1 MPRPLSQPFAQFV
14 SPEGLELLEAVSDR
28 HLRHQIRGF
37 LGFLGLA
44 GGSLADVSDED
55 VASFETKVRAL
66 GLNRPSQ
73 IVRGAALAWNKL
85 SGCVP
90 SWPSVQLTVPD
101 NRGWVTI
108 AWEDLPQSLRTDIE
122 AYLHSAKGDDI
133 FSDQVELSDKTIRD
147 RRAKIRQ
154 LVSHGVE
161 CGIPLFAF
169 KRLADLFED
178 GRPERILRHLW
189 ERVGKAPNNHASNL
203 ARTLKLIGKH
213 WVKAPSAV
221 IDQVARAE
229 ARMREV
235 RSGMTPKNRARL
247 RQLIEPAN
255 LKRLVGLPGEIVRSV
270 DGQPPSV
277 TRALKI
283 QSALAI
289 ALLLNCPMRM
299 ENLAGLLLDAHI
311 DRIGP
316 NTIHVVIDQGE
327 VKNKKDLSYV
337 LSPSVVALFDLY
349 VTVYRPLLISG
360 SNSPALFISREGR
373 QKTPAELGNQI
384 TKLIRDTLALDVNP
398 HLFRHLAGYLYL
410 SVHPGQY
417 EPVRQLLGHKD
428 IQTTID
434 FYCGLETDETL
445 RRYDQILESL
455 RTKEAVDV

>member
-1 MPRPLSQPFAQFV
+1 MPRPVTQPFARDV
-14 SPEGLELLEAVSDR
+14 SPEGLALLEAVSDR

-44 GGSLADVSDED
+44 GRSLAEVNDED
-55 VASFETKVRAL
+55 VAAFETEVRAL

-73 IVRGAALAWNKL
+73 IVRGAVLAWNQL
-85 SGCVP
+85 SGSVVG
-90 SWPSVQLTVPD
+90 WPAVRLSVPD

-122 AYLHSAKGDDI
+122 AYLHSAKGNDI

-154 LVSHGVE
+154 LVSHGVA
-161 CGIPLFAF
+161 CGIPLSIF
-169 KRLADLFED
+169 KRLADLFEE

-213 WVKAPSAV
+213 WVKAPSPI
-221 IDQVARAE
+221 IDQIGRAE
-229 ARMREV
+229 TRMREV

-255 LKRLVGLPGEIVRSV
+255 LKKLVGLPGEMVRSV
-270 DGQPPSV
+270 GGQPASI

-311 DRIGP
+311 DRTGP
-316 NTIHVVIDQGE
+316 DTIHIVIDRAD
-327 VKNKKDLSYV
+327 VKNKQDLSYV
-337 LSPSVVALFDLY
+337 LSPSVVGLFDLY
-349 VTVYRPLLISG
+349 LTVYRPLLISG

-373 QKTPAELGNQI
+373 QKTPAELANQI
-384 TKLIRDTLALDVNP
+384 TKLIRDSLALDVNP

-410 SVHPGQY
+410 SAHPGQY

-434 FYCGLETDETL
+434 FYCGLETDQTL
-445 RRYDQILESL
+445 QRYDQILESL
-455 RTKEAVDV
+455 RPKETVDV